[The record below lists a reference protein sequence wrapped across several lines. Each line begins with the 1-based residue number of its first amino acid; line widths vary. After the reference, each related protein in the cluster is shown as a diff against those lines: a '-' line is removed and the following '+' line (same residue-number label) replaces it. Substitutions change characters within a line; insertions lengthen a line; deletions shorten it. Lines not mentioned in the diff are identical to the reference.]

1 MQATLPRNDVSL
13 SQLNAGY
20 DVREDRIVLRV
31 NTTAGEEYRLFLTR
45 RITLQL
51 VSFSQQQL
59 VDLLARDH
67 GPQAARAIAD
77 FRQDAAQQQTDFN
90 VPFKAAQ
97 HFPLGLDPKLVVSVQ
112 GSLAPRP
119 QLKLGLK
126 EGVALTL
133 SLDEGLLRSMCLLL
147 ERTLALTQWQGAAEL
162 PASSAPVAAPSSA
175 MH

>member
-1 MQATLPRNDVSL
+1 MSL

-31 NTTAGEEYRLFLTR
+31 NTKTGEEYRLFLTR

-51 VSFSQQQL
+51 VAFSQQQL

-90 VPFKAAQ
+90 VAFKVAQ
-97 HFPLGLDPKLVVSVQ
+97 HYPLGLDPKLVVSFQ
-112 GSLAPRP
+112 GLLAPRL

-126 EGVALTL
+126 EGTVLTL
-133 SLDEGLLRSMCLLL
+133 PLDEATLRSLCLLL
-147 ERTLALTQWQGAAEL
+147 ERTVGLTQWQSAPEV
-162 PASSAPVAAPSSA
+162 PAPPTPSSAPRAP

>member
-1 MQATLPRNDVSL
+1 MSL

-20 DVREDRIVLRV
+20 DVREDRIILRV

-51 VSFSQQQL
+51 VTFAQQQL
-59 VDLLARDH
+59 VDLVARDH

-90 VPFKAAQ
+90 VAFKAAE
-97 HFPLGLDPKLVVSVQ
+97 HYPLGLDPKLVVSIQ
-112 GSLAPRP
+112 GMLAPRP

-126 EGVALTL
+126 EGTALTL

-147 ERTLALTQWQGAAEL
+147 ERTVALTQWQGGVEV
-162 PASSAPVAAPSSA
+162 PAPSAPVAVPPVS